1 MSAELA
7 IVIPTRN
14 RSDFARLAIGS
25 VVSQLAGERVRVI
38 VSDNSTDE
46 GQSAELAELVAALG
60 CDAVTLIRPSGS
72 MAMTEHWEW
81 AVSRAMELVCPTH
94 LLILTDR
101 MAFKRGAL
109 ATVLGA
115 VSRFPNEIVSY
126 TYDRVDD
133 NSSPVRYLELPRTG
147 RLYRMPATELL
158 ALSARMQFFSFLP
171 RMLNCVVPVP
181 IINQLRNVHGTLFA
195 SVSPD
200 YCFCYRA
207 LDSVTSIVYLDESV
221 LVNYGQL
228 RSNGASF
235 GRGVNSA
242 DSVDFINAVGMTKI
256 NSMTPVPQI
265 LTVGNAV
272 AHEYLSVAA
281 GSKSGK
287 FPALSRE
294 AYLRFLGLE
303 HLRFADARQRDEGL
317 RTLRSEGLRQDL
329 NFHISAA
336 KQAVEKILV
345 RILSR
350 RFSTMEAAVS
360 FATQRGSRRKAW
372 LRFILRRYQLGTL
385 VSTSN

>member
-46 GQSAELAELVAALG
+46 GQSAELAEFVAALG

-235 GRGVNSA
+235 GRGVRSPDN
-242 DSVDFINAVGMTKI
+242 VDFMNTLGAKKI
-256 NSMTPVPQI
+256 NSMSPLPRI

-272 AHEYLSVAA
+272 IHEYISVATE
-281 GSKSGK
+281 SKSGK
-287 FPALSRE
+287 CPELSRT

-303 HLRFADARQRDEGL
+303 HLRFADAHQRDDGL
-317 RTLRSEGLRQDL
+317 RTLRCEGLRQDL
-329 NFHISAA
+329 TFHIGAGTQTA
-336 KQAVEKILV
+336 ERILV

-350 RFSTMEAAVS
+350 RFPTMEAALS
-360 FATQRGSRRKAW
+360 FAIPRSARRKSW
-372 LRFILRRYQLGTL
+372 LRFFLRRYQLGSL
-385 VSTSN
+385 ISEAE